1 MDGQRVD
8 FEFLPSKGI
17 VYPEDIEI
25 YVAPLSIKEQIDME
39 RYGISDAEYFQIL
52 LNGVTIHGN
61 FNKNNLL
68 HSDVQF
74 MDIIRRLYTFDIED
88 SITIKDYECPY
99 RDCDGKVD
107 YSFKVNEIEFTDFDK
122 GIFGKE
128 FTLRE
133 GTEDEVVVVV
143 SPLTSIEYINMSKQ
157 FKKPSKK
164 DALSTMY
171 TDYLCACIREIKDK
185 DSDTPRVFKDRKERD
200 AFLKGLID
208 NTVMAKHKKVLK
220 QIVEESIVKAKPF
233 TTYCPECGRMMEV
246 EVRPTANFQQ

>member
-8 FEFLPSKGI
+8 FEFLPSRGI
-17 VYPEDIEI
+17 KYPSDIEI

-74 MDIIRRLYTFDIED
+74 MDIIRRLYTFDTED

-99 RDCDGKVD
+99 RDCDGKID
-107 YSFKVNEIEFTDFDK
+107 YSFKINEIEFTDFNED
-122 GIFGKE
+122 IFGKE
-128 FTLRE
+128 FVLRE
-133 GTEDEVVVVV
+133 GTEDEVTVVV
-143 SPLTSIEYINMSKQ
+143 SPLTSAEYIKMSKE

-171 TDYLCACIREIKDK
+171 TDYLCACIREIKDREFR
-185 DSDTPRVFKDRKERD
+185 DIRERN
-200 AFLKGLID
+200 AFLKGIID

-220 QIVEESIVKAKPF
+220 QIVEESLVKAKPF
-233 TTYCPECGRMMEV
+233 ITYCPECGRQMEV
-246 EVRPTANFQQ
+246 EVRPTSNFQQ